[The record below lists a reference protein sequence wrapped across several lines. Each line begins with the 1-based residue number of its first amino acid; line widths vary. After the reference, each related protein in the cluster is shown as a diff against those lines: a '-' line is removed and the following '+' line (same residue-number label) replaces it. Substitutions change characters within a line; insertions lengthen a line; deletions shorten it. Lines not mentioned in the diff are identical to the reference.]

1 MEIKSNS
8 TSAFGGETH
17 LYVFYMGLCTV
28 LMTFCSVVDIVNE

>member
-8 TSAFGGETH
+8 TSAFERETY
-17 LYVFYMGLCTV
+17 LFVFYMGLCTA